1 MRIDIL
7 SCVPK
12 LMESFFQHSILQRAQ
27 NKGLVEIHLH
37 DFREFSNNK
46 QKQVDDYPYGGEA
59 GMVLTCQPIVDCI
72 KFLQSQRGYDEV
84 IFLTPDGNTL
94 NQKMVNSMS
103 MYKNLILLAGHYKGI
118 DQRIRDKYITKEIS
132 IGDYVLSGGEI
143 AAVALADAIIRV
155 IPGVIGDEMSALT
168 DSFQDDLLSPPV
180 YTRPRVFEEMEVPK
194 VLLNGDHAKIQEW
207 QLQMALEKTKKLR
220 PDLLKNDE

>member
-72 KFLQSQRGYDEV
+72 KFLQNQRIYDEV

-94 NQKMVNSMS
+94 NQKMVNSLS

-180 YTRPRVFEEMEVPK
+180 YTRPRIFEEMEVPK

-220 PDLLKNDE
+220 PDLLKNED

>member
-72 KFLQSQRGYDEV
+72 KFLQNQRNYDEV

-94 NQKMVNSMS
+94 NQKMVNSLS

-180 YTRPRVFEEMEVPK
+180 YTRPRVFEEMEVPS

-220 PDLLKNDE
+220 PDLLKNDD